1 MACPKVSSLELDEDS
16 VGTESWRRQLGVQY
30 LMWGRRTSMLGWQQQ
45 QQPSKGCL
53 CPRKEK
59 RINVWVKTG
68 SPVFSIRAWTRR
80 DHSYR
85 RVSRDGGIMM
95 MGDWLLIWR
104 GSQQVNILRIM
115 ETKWITVGESS
126 YTYKTKRKLEQTLW
140 CGIEI
145 VIIGGE
151 S

>member
-1 MACPKVSSLELDEDS
+1 
-16 VGTESWRRQLGVQY
+16 
-30 LMWGRRTSMLGWQQQ
+30 MWGRRTSMLGWQQQ
-45 QQPSKGCL
+45 QQPSKGCP

-68 SPVFSIRAWTRR
+68 SPVFSIRPWTRR

-85 RVSRDGGIMM
+85 RVSRDGVIMM

-126 YTYKTKRKLEQTLW
+126 YTYKKKEKTRTNSVVWNWNCNYWRWVLIFNMCRL
-140 CGIEI
+140 
-145 VIIGGE
+145 
-151 S
+151 